1 MRLLLSATGMENSW
15 WIKDLEFAS
24 IMVQKL
30 NLILITSP
38 ELAEFRRR
46 LKSLETRVSLS
57 NTFFRDLQLK
67 FLVAGWTGAIYYS
80 ISVLVSQCCCRVC
93 ALPFGASI

>member
-1 MRLLLSATGMENSW
+1 MENSW

-57 NTFFRDLQLK
+57 NFF
-67 FLVAGWTGAIYYS
+67 S
-80 ISVLVSQCCCRVC
+80 
-93 ALPFGASI
+93 